1 MQISSEIINTMAPDK
16 ANLLGTA
23 NTNWQ
28 DLIFRNTASFDS
40 NLSLMGNLF
49 DKIPSRLSIG
59 HTENEGLLLT
69 SNYKRSTAS
78 FTLNPTLFDNHLKL
92 NISGNYTYAF
102 RTNADEGAIGSAI
115 SYDPTQSPY
124 DAQTPFAGYREW
136 YQQDGA
142 KYFFRGTSNPLS
154 QLLERRNIGN
164 HHRFY
169 GNINVDYKFHFL
181 PELRLIVN
189 AGIDKQKVMVKQKS
203 VLLQE
208 QVIGMVCL

>member
-1 MQISSEIINTMAPDK
+1 MAPDK

-102 RTNADEGAIGSAI
+102 RTNADEGAIGSA
-115 SYDPTQSPY
+115 S
-124 DAQTPFAGYREW
+124 
-136 YQQDGA
+136 
-142 KYFFRGTSNPLS
+142 FFDFTTS
-154 QLLERRNIGN
+154 Q
-164 HHRFY
+164 
-169 GNINVDYKFHFL
+169 KAL
-181 PELRLIVN
+181 PPV
-189 AGIDKQKVMVKQKS
+189 
-203 VLLQE
+203 
-208 QVIGMVCL
+208 